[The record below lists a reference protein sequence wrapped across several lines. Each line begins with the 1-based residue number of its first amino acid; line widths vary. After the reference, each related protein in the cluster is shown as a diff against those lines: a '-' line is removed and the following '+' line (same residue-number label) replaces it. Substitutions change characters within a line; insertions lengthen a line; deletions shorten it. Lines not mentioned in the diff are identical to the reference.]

1 MKPVAISLVVGMLL
15 LSSAV
20 ASAQAPESDR
30 ARIRAL
36 EEEVKALKE
45 EVAKL
50 RAAIEK
56 LKPADPM
63 AETDLPTPQLVYK
76 NKQDH
81 KAPGG
86 EFTRYNFTVKN
97 HRAFPEEL
105 FKPAPDLPPIGLNK
119 SASRTVVMFYD
130 TNDQLISGF
139 VTLGSNANLDG
150 IWFGVKKGQAPP
162 EQVYVEFHDRK
173 LDSKVKSNLV
183 TPGDQPP
190 DKKK

>member
-1 MKPVAISLVVGMLL
+1 MKAVALSLAIGMLL
-15 LSSAV
+15 IASAV

-30 ARIRAL
+30 VRIRAL
-36 EEEVKALKE
+36 EEEVKALKA

-56 LKPADPM
+56 LKPASPM
-63 AETDLPTPQLVYK
+63 VETDIPAPQLVYK
-76 NKQDH
+76 NKEDY
-81 KAPGG
+81 KTGGG

-97 HRAFPEEL
+97 RSAFPEEL

-119 SASRTVVMFYD
+119 SASRTVVKFYD
-130 TNDQLISGF
+130 ANDQYIHGF
-139 VTLGSNANLDG
+139 VALGSNASLDG
-150 IWFGVKKGQAPP
+150 IWFAVKKGQTPP

-173 LDSKVKSNLV
+173 LDSKLKSDLV